1 MAFAVA
7 TFSGCGGPE
16 LLSVSGRVVF
26 TDGEPVKTGRIEYNA
41 VEGPW
46 RAVGEIDASGRFALA
61 TSDGT
66 NALPA
71 GEYQVVVVQ
80 VVIAEDLSAA
90 QHDHGRPVP
99 RKYADYRT
107 SGLNATVSKENAASQ
122 SIALEPK

>member
-1 MAFAVA
+1 MACAVA
-7 TFSGCGGPE
+7 IVAGCGGPE
-16 LLSVSGRVVF
+16 LLTVSGRVVF

-46 RAVGEIDASGRFALA
+46 RAVGKIDASGQFELA

-71 GEYQVVVVQ
+71 GQYQVVVVQ

-107 SGLNATVSKENAASQ
+107 SGLNATLTKENAESQ